1 MNINEP
7 IICGIDGSPGGR
19 RAARTARELAEKLHA
34 RLVLVHVVPPRPPVV
49 LPAVPVGAH
58 PGASAQLREL
68 DEADAETAF
77 ASVADEAAG
86 ANAEQV
92 TMHGYA
98 ADRLSALAHA
108 RGARLI
114 VVGTRGRGPARSA
127 LLGSVSQELAAGS
140 CRPVV
145 IVPEAEL
152 PTPHGKLGPG
162 PVVCGVDG
170 SQASQAALGVATRIA
185 DDLRTR
191 LTLVSVCAN
200 GTESSEWGS
209 AVELPAPDD
218 VERLTASGEPAEV
231 LTRAASERNAA
242 LLIVG
247 SRGRGLMRAALLGSV
262 SAAAIRLAS
271 CPVVVVPPGAT
282 AAPI

>member
-1 MNINEP
+1 VA
-7 IICGIDGSPGGR
+7 G

-162 PVVCGVDG
+162 RSSAASTARRRPKPLWASPRG
-170 SQASQAALGVATRIA
+170 SQTTCAQGSRSSQCVRTALKA
-185 DDLRTR
+185 
-191 LTLVSVCAN
+191 
-200 GTESSEWGS
+200 
-209 AVELPAPDD
+209 
-218 VERLTASGEPAEV
+218 ASG
-231 LTRAASERNAA
+231 
-242 LLIVG
+242 
-247 SRGRGLMRAALLGSV
+247 
-262 SAAAIRLAS
+262 
-271 CPVVVVPPGAT
+271 
-282 AAPI
+282 AAPWSFRHRTTSSA